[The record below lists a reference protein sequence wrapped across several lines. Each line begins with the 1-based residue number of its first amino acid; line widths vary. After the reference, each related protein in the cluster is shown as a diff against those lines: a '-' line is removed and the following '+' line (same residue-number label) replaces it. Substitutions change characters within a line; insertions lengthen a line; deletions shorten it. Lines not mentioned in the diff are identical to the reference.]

1 MKKSFVLDTNVLLHN
16 SDAIYVFADNEVVI
30 PLDVLEELDDFKK
43 DSGDIGRNARQVAR
57 SLDKIRGKGNLLD
70 GAPVGDSGGTIR
82 VVMSGPEDLEGTPL
96 RKDIVDNRIIAV
108 ALRLQKEG
116 RKVVFVSKDINA
128 RIKADALGLKAMD
141 FEKQKVNFDELF
153 AGWRKLEVEASVI
166 DEFYKN
172 KSLAL
177 SGEDCYPNE
186 FVLLQDKANPKKT
199 ALGRYDC
206 SSKVLKILEN
216 SDPEAYGIRP
226 RNLQQTMAFD
236 LLLDEKVELV
246 TLLGQAGTGKT
257 LIAVACGLAMAFQGK
272 KYDRLLITRPIMPL
286 GRDIGFL
293 PGSKEEKLVSWMQ
306 PIFDNLKFIFQVR
319 SGKES
324 EESADKRIDRM
335 IDSNKLE
342 IEALT
347 YIRGRSIPGQY
358 FIVDEAQNLTPHEV
372 KTIISRAG
380 EGTKVVLTGD
390 ATQIDNPYLDAN
402 SNGLTYTVER
412 MKEQELFGH
421 ITFVKSER
429 SRLASLAAE
438 LL

>member
-16 SDAIYVFADNEVVI
+16 SEAIYVFADNEVVI
-30 PLDVLEELDDFKK
+30 PLDVLEELDEFKK
-43 DSGDIGRNARQVAR
+43 DTGDIGRNARQVSR
-57 SLDKIRGKGNLLD
+57 SLDKLRAGGNLLE
-70 GAPVGDSGGTIR
+70 GAPVGESGGSVR
-82 VVMSGPEDLEGTPL
+82 VLMSGPEDLEGTPL
-96 RKDIVDNRIIAV
+96 RKDIPDNRIIAV

-128 RIKADALGLKAMD
+128 RIKADALGVKAMD

-153 AGWRKLEVEASVI
+153 EGWKEVEAEASLI
-166 DEFYKN
+166 DEFYRK
-172 KSLAL
+172 KTLSL
-177 SGEDCYPNE
+177 SGQDCYPNE
-186 FVLLQDKANPKKT
+186 FVLLRDKTNPKKT

-206 SSKVLKILEN
+206 GSKALKTLEN
-216 SDPEAYGIRP
+216 NKPEAYGIRP

-246 TLLGQAGTGKT
+246 TLVGQAGTGKT
-257 LIAVACGLAMAFQGK
+257 LVALACGLAMAFQQR

-293 PGSKEEKLVSWMQ
+293 PGSKEEKLLSWMQ
-306 PIFDNLKFIFQVR
+306 PIFDNLKFIFQLR

-324 EESADKRIDRM
+324 EESADKRIDGL

-347 YIRGRSIPGQY
+347 YIRGRSIPRQY

-412 MKEQELFGH
+412 MKEQEVFGH
-421 ITFVKSER
+421 ITLTKSER